1 MPGALEGIRILDITN
16 YIAGPYA
23 SLLLAD
29 LGAEVTK
36 IETPG
41 KGDPFRTWDKEPKNY
56 SPSFCALNR
65 NKKSLTL
72 DMKTPEG
79 KEVFLRLARD
89 ADVIVENLRPGVVDR
104 LGIGYDV
111 VREMNPRIIYCSISA
126 FGQDGPYRKRPGYDT
141 IGQSLSGL
149 LSVLTELDHPHG
161 PGAAFSD
168 HLGGIFGCYGVLA
181 ALAARERTGAGQK
194 VETSLLES
202 TICFLGLG
210 MTQYLFSGEVPSM
223 RSRIKTAG
231 VYALVAG
238 DGKPFVIHLS
248 HPPKFWIGVTEVM
261 GRPDFQTDERTQG
274 PPRPGT
280 ELRLHL
286 RDLQRGGTVGAPGPL
301 AGGAASQGR
310 PLRPHQQLRRGLRG
324 SAGPV
329 PGPADGGGP
338 PRLRPVQT
346 RAERPQPAGH
356 PHHPPSQAAQ
366 ARRAQRGNPHRAGI
380 HSRRDPLLPGK
391 KHRMRGAPRRNRP
404 HP

>member
-1 MPGALEGIRILDITN
+1 MPGALEGIKILDVTS

-29 LGAEVTK
+29 LGADVTK

-41 KGDPFRTWDKEPKNY
+41 AGDPFRTWDKEPKDY

-79 KEVFLRLARD
+79 REVFLRLARD

-111 VREMNPRIIYCSISA
+111 VREMNPRIVYCSISA

-149 LSVLTELDHPHG
+149 LSVLTELDKPHG

-210 MTQYLFSGEVPSM
+210 ITQYLFSGDVPSM

-261 GRPDFQTDERTQG
+261 GRPDFQTDERTRDRPARAQNYDFISETFG
-274 PPRPGT
+274 AVVQSAPRDHWLKELEARDVPCASINNFAEVFEDPQVRHLDRLMEVDHPDFGAFKLVRNGLNLLDTPITLRLQPPMLGEHNEETLT
-280 ELRLHL
+280 ELGYTPEEIRSF
-286 RDLQRGGTVGAPGPL
+286 R
-301 AGGAASQGR
+301 
-310 PLRPHQQLRRGLRG
+310 
-324 SAGPV
+324 
-329 PGPADGGGP
+329 
-338 PRLRPVQT
+338 
-346 RAERPQPAGH
+346 ER
-356 PHHPPSQAAQ
+356 
-366 ARRAQRGNPHRAGI
+366 NI
-380 HSRRDPLLPGK
+380 V
-391 KHRMRGAPRRNRP
+391 
-404 HP
+404 

>member
-149 LSVLTELDHPHG
+149 LSVLTELDHPAW
-161 PGAAFSD
+161 PGRGLLRSSRR
-168 HLGGIFGCYGVLA
+168 HLRLLRRAG
-181 ALAARERTGAGQK
+181 GAG
-194 VETSLLES
+194 
-202 TICFLGLG
+202 
-210 MTQYLFSGEVPSM
+210 
-223 RSRIKTAG
+223 
-231 VYALVAG
+231 
-238 DGKPFVIHLS
+238 
-248 HPPKFWIGVTEVM
+248 
-261 GRPDFQTDERTQG
+261 
-274 PPRPGT
+274 RPGT
-280 ELRLHL
+280 HRRRPEGG
-286 RDLQRGGTVGAPGPL
+286 DLAPG
-301 AGGAASQGR
+301 
-310 PLRPHQQLRRGLRG
+310 
-324 SAGPV
+324 V
-329 PGPADGGGP
+329 
-338 PRLRPVQT
+338 
-346 RAERPQPAGH
+346 
-356 PHHPPSQAAQ
+356 HH
-366 ARRAQRGNPHRAGI
+366 
-380 HSRRDPLLPGK
+380 LLPGTR
-391 KHRMRGAPRRNRP
+391 HDAVSLQR
-404 HP
+404 